1 MYLRIFKQINPA
13 CDKKH
18 FFTCGCAARGF
29 SIKQSTNQRFYLTQ
43 KEPVMKTICLAWHT
57 ENKTSLTN
65 SYVCLFRA
73 KSNQFTK
80 RVKVV
85 NKCSCHRQDQDPVK
99 QLSNED
105 DQDKNQFGCAEQEK
119 HLPEMESVFSKVVEK
134 VKRLDRTEMASLWNL
149 LVRDPMRR
157 NYKETV
163 NANHLPGFL
172 KLVSISV
179 SIYVPVK
186 ERYTNQF
193 VDFFLVKHL
202 PTLATCYK
210 QTSWD
215 TFHHAQSRALAN
227 PFLESS
233 SPWDQPLHET
243 DRDFR
248 LEASSQSVGMLVD
261 RGLTSSEI
269 KNKTCNSNDFCSS
282 TLEENGVRQE
292 LDEILCTTPTRQKNN
307 HIASQSTLLHTNSS
321 SIVPTLKTGPRSS
334 PPRIACYNANDRF
347 SNFPVNRID
356 VFPDCVLVRF
366 QPVLSTLTQGKQRID
381 KRPIRDQL
389 HTLLNTKFK
398 SLASHLPSKSD
409 ENLQPFSK
417 NKVQK
422 EFDNLDELPAK
433 TEGTTHWSIRNS
445 TNQVALPWD
454 ELSAWGKVIGTNAW
468 DASIACKGQKPL
480 NTTSTSAPLSRYF
493 RPQAQKTKSSLL
505 KKKQKTKSS
514 LLKKKQK
521 AKSKTVFNGFSNSNP
536 NLKWAKW
543 NDLDQWDEWDK
554 STDYER
560 STLSRFGNRPL
571 WPVFSSL
578 KQRFYKPNFEY
589 QNQVRKLYYEEGVPP
604 FNPLARSRKK
614 PKPSVDENIDN
625 TVSPLVAKQDKDNY
639 DDKGKDNNKDKDKGE
654 DNNKDK
660 AKDKGEDNNKDK
672 DKDKDKGEDNNKDKD
687 KDDALRDPSLLENL
701 WDGYQKC
708 NQLDR
713 TWDPTDESS
722 LVPRA
727 CRRYLRYLVL
737 GTGTNTQ
744 VTTVANLPSEI
755 AKGKIKV
762 IDQDSNSVTG
772 GINCSVTYLLAGRKT
787 PDVFKGK
794 EFIIPG
800 RTMSGYEFPDMSFKE
815 LFEIKVKNLYQ
826 ALVFNLKKPTP
837 IPNRIQLPPSF
848 LTSSKYGNSSIKS
861 RWFRPHTR
869 QKDLK
874 NSLVTTFVNHGA
886 AAQAN
891 VFTRNPYLQEQPN
904 RSTLCLTGN
913 FTSQGIERKA
923 VQAEHVA
930 NKSFVHGKIGK
941 KAKRLHFKKKPLI
954 LSYDDPITSQAEIFP
969 GFGFLRDPKRN
980 DLTLSN
986 PEKGAR
992 FRREA
997 FYKNPLKDT
1006 KHTFIGKQLG
1016 YKNQSRLFSRPKNNS
1031 TPLPYGQNISCFES
1045 EGLKNNLLRG
1055 PTSTSAPLSSEA
1067 QAANIQASCL
1077 RRHQAKRSPLIKRFT
1092 GLGGNPKGFKIRAY
1106 LPKKQMEEQRK
1117 EQTEEERKR
1126 EEKRKERQKL
1136 HLPFLEWDNEKQH
1149 IKRKWLR
1156 AKVVKFEYLGRYRPN
1171 SKANTRLADRRVLTQ
1186 LKPLPV
1192 VSSDSIDVMPF
1203 LQKSEWNQFS
1213 LNTLKPQVLKLI
1225 KNFPNNGLNFS
1236 NRLIRLRVEKPN
1248 GKPLFTPL
1256 TRLDYRPLITT
1267 RNLFGLFSWD
1277 NMDSSFVSSGCGSN
1291 KKDNQKPHLVR
1302 KSQNRFTR
1310 YLIPRYA
1317 AKRSTRFG
1325 TSISPIIEYHYPT
1338 RNQTLLNGCSGRL
1351 VNLSG
1356 TYKRKR
1362 LASYYQPPLTT
1373 TTPLGVGTNLSRH
1386 NHKTN
1391 PHQLTNGSAKQ
1402 SYYVAKQN
1410 PVKRSNYEPLNVNS
1424 FLVIGQIVYA
1434 WVLTET
1440 LFHFGLTYG
1449 KEFLEFVID
1458 LLIMFGLFKQSSKT
1472 VFGLTEITQTFR
1484 VVPAGTINTRFTDLA
1499 GIDNMR
1505 SELCEIVLFLRN
1517 SVRPFKTRIALP
1529 NGLLFVGSPGTGKS
1543 FVVKAIAGEADVDTV
1558 VQDGTILVNQGSYER
1573 SADRLAGLFLT
1584 ARAKAPCILFIDE
1597 IDSLGPSRRKVKTSG
1612 IRASLTQTLAPQATA
1627 SHAVSTRPLK
1637 QSKRELIRRLTSIRI
1652 SRFVGVG
1659 LESIQSNRVVKPNSN
1674 QQKLANSGRLFSQ
1687 TSQGKQPV
1695 RIGGSLFEKSVKP
1708 KKVVVKGPLANR
1720 FKSFDTHTPFT
1731 TRGSGFA
1738 EGRYGEPTTKFDPKR
1753 NPTNKIDAN
1762 QGLELPHKQMSLLVE
1777 LLTQLDGINTRNK
1790 VLVIGATNRPN
1801 TLDPAVTR
1809 PGRLDRVIN
1818 VQPPLERKRVAI
1830 LRFYGEKLGVKGD
1843 VSWDYLSKRTVGFSS
1858 ADLATAMNKSTMQ
1871 SIGKN
1876 TVHTMQSIEEGIDS
1890 VTDHCA
1896 KKVKITNKT
1905 KLRSLAYYQ
1914 AGKGT
1919 LYPLLSLKF
1928 QTHKIWFTDSRG
1940 QTRYS
1945 QEPTF
1950 DRAGQKLLCAT
1961 STKTRDSS
1969 PGFSNLP
1976 LSLHNLPAG
1985 VGAVLLETL
1994 TLTYQE
2000 KEFDSTF
2007 SSELM
2012 KNFGLTNKPKNNLS
2026 PSNCLCLD
2034 ECLQPNHDHVAVSQK
2049 RQEATFQTFTRKVK
2063 GCTLMGTRI
2072 PKSQSLASSNQRS
2085 CFARE
2090 PVIQGTLYS
2099 YHVGQHVAGKEELL
2113 ATGVC
2118 LQLKEKQDP
2127 DFIPIVLNLYPKSK
2141 NTRNKGL
2148 MKSPRIHQRI
2158 ELESYLI
2165 GLYGGKVAGLL
2176 ALPRRVPHDS
2186 HFRLQNNLPTELN
2199 NHPATST
2206 DKPNLKETGIF
2217 KFQVKPLQSG
2227 WLGNKDG
2234 GTGWRSSEPLL
2245 PSEEA
2250 TLESGTPFSASL
2262 LGLGVGTK
2270 HRVAK
2275 QNLGQETDSRQKLW
2289 DYWLINKNLLQSSF
2303 GQTDLCIATS
2313 LAFSM
2318 TDQWFLY
2325 SNRGSNMPDS
2335 FPRKNQQ
2342 EGPGISLDRSGSTTV
2357 CEARQASHKKQ
2368 KGERVSLESGAQR
2381 DTKSPVVVERK
2392 TKPLVKFLHK
2402 SKVRVP
2408 LERSMSKVSDN
2419 QNKLSRD
2426 RPSLFAFLKQFAY
2439 SNSTQIRYRRP
2450 KTSNMLSQATT
2461 YIAWWQRQIST
2472 VSLGNRM
2479 ALGFPSRK
2487 RSLAKE
2493 SQERWSTLYKL
2504 TKAQWLPPDDF
2515 YNSNETLSNLLF
2527 YSATRT
2533 QISGSKKVIRGVGA
2547 KTHHLDGYAAP
2558 EDKDIYKE
2566 TKEKPSSKQSIDQ
2579 SSYQSSTLCGPKTQV
2594 LEQSTVKE
2602 RSPRK
2607 VKHIGSN
2614 YLNWNELHRLDRD
2627 YVSHGLIFNCFN
2639 KAFSGLENN
2648 REALDYFA
2656 DYLLRF
2662 EVLRQEDLFHV
2673 LGLFGYNLSRVD
2685 LSRLLNQHE
2694 K

>member
-1 MYLRIFKQINPA
+1 MYLRNFKQINPA
-13 CDKKH
+13 CDKKRFFTCG
-18 FFTCGCAARGF
+18 FFTCGCAGF

-43 KEPVMKTICLAWHT
+43 KEPITKTVCLAWNT
-57 ENKTSLTN
+57 ESKTSLPN
-65 SYVCLFRA
+65 SYQSKKVCLFRA

-85 NKCSCHRQDQDPVK
+85 NKCSCQRQDQDLVK

-105 DQDKNQFGCAEQEK
+105 DQDKNQFGCAQQEK
-119 HLPEMESVFSKVVEK
+119 NLPQMEPVFSKVVER
-134 VKRLDRTEMASLWNL
+134 VKRLDRTEMVSLWDL

-163 NANHLPGFL
+163 NANHLRGFL
-172 KLVSISV
+172 KLVSVSV

-186 ERYTNQF
+186 ERYTNQL
-193 VDFFLVKHL
+193 VNSFLVKHL
-202 PTLATCYK
+202 PTLATYYK

-227 PFLESS
+227 PFLEPC

-248 LEASSQSVGMLVD
+248 LQASSQSVGMSVD

-282 TLEENGVRQE
+282 TLGKSVVRQE
-292 LDEILCTTPTRQKNN
+292 LDEILRTTPTRQKDN
-307 HIASQSTLLHTNSS
+307 HIASQFTLLHTNSS
-321 SIVPTLKTGPRSS
+321 SIVPTLKTGFRSS
-334 PPRIACYNANDRF
+334 PPLITCYNGNNRF

-366 QPVLSTLTQGKQRID
+366 QPVLSTLTPGKRRVD
-381 KRPIRDQL
+381 KRSIRDQL

-398 SLASHLPSKSD
+398 SLALHVPSKSD

-417 NKVQK
+417 NEVQK

-445 TNQVALPWD
+445 TNQVALPWG
-454 ELSAWGKVIGTNAW
+454 ELSAWDKVIGTNAW
-468 DASIACKGQKPL
+468 DASIACERQKPL

-493 RPQAQKTKSSLL
+493 RPRSLSCAEQAQETESSLV
-505 KKKQKTKSS
+505 KKE
-514 LLKKKQK
+514 QK
-521 AKSKTVFNGFSNSNP
+521 AKSETVFNGFSNSNP
-536 NLKWAKW
+536 NLEWAEW

-560 STLSRFGNRPL
+560 STLSKFGNRSL

-578 KQRFYKPNFEY
+578 KQRFYKSNFKY

-604 FNPLARSRKK
+604 FDPLVRSRKK
-614 PKPSVDENIDN
+614 PEPSVDKSIDN
-625 TVSPLVAKQDKDNY
+625 TVSPSVVKQDKDNY
-639 DDKGKDNNKDKDKGE
+639 DEEYGDNNYDNNYDNKDKYDE
-654 DNNKDK
+654 EYD
-660 AKDKGEDNNKDK
+660 
-672 DKDKDKGEDNNKDKD
+672 D
-687 KDDALRDPSLLENL
+687 KDDDNNYDEDYDDNDDDEEYDDNDDDDDEYKDDDNKNEDDEEYEDNDDDDEEDNDDDDEEYKDNYKDDDNKNEEYEEYKEN
-701 WDGYQKC
+701 
-708 NQLDR
+708 DR
-713 TWDPTDESS
+713 ESDDN
-722 LVPRA
+722 
-727 CRRYLRYLVL
+727 YNY
-737 GTGTNTQ
+737 
-744 VTTVANLPSEI
+744 
-755 AKGKIKV
+755 K
-762 IDQDSNSVTG
+762 D
-772 GINCSVTYLLAGRKT
+772 
-787 PDVFKGK
+787 K

-800 RTMSGYEFPDMSFKE
+800 RIMSGYEFPDMSFKE
-815 LFEIKVKNLYQ
+815 LFETKVKNLYQ
-826 ALVFNLKKPTP
+826 ALVFNFKKPTP

-848 LTSSKYGNSSIKS
+848 LTSSKYGSSSIKS
-861 RWFRPHTR
+861 CWFRPHTR
-869 QKDLK
+869 QKGLK
-874 NSLVTTFVNHGA
+874 NTLVTTFVNHGA

-891 VFTRNPYLQEQPN
+891 VLTRNPYLQEQPN

-930 NKSFVHGKIGK
+930 NKSFVHGEIGNR
-941 KAKRLHFKKKPLI
+941 ADRLHFKKKPLI
-954 LSYDDPITSQAEIFP
+954 LCYDNSITPQAEIFR

-1031 TPLPYGQNISCFES
+1031 TPLPYGQNTSCFES
-1045 EGLKNNLLRG
+1045 EGLKNSLLRG
-1055 PTSTSAPLSSEA
+1055 PTSASAPLSSEA

-1077 RRHQAKRSPLIKRFT
+1077 RRHQAKRGPLIKRFT
-1092 GLGGNPKGFKIRAY
+1092 GLESNPKAFKFRAY
-1106 LPKKQMEEQRK
+1106 LPRKQKEEEWK
-1117 EQTEEERKR
+1117 EQTEEEKKQ
-1126 EEKRKERQKL
+1126 EEKRKEKQKL
-1136 HLPFLEWDNEKQH
+1136 HLPFLQRGNKKRR
-1149 IKRKWLR
+1149 IKRKWLK
-1156 AKVVKFEYLGRYRPN
+1156 ALKFEYLGRYRPD
-1171 SKANTRLADRRVLTQ
+1171 SKVKTKLADRRVLTQ

-1192 VSSDSIDVMPF
+1192 VSSDSTDVMPF

-1213 LNTLKPQVLKLI
+1213 LNTLKPQVLKFMKKAPKNRASFNNRSI
-1225 KNFPNNGLNFS
+1225 K
-1236 NRLIRLRVEKPN
+1236 LRVESPN
-1248 GKPLFTPL
+1248 EKPLFTPL

-1267 RNLFGLFSWD
+1267 RNPFGLFSWD
-1277 NMDSSFVSSGCGSN
+1277 NMDSFFVSSACAKQAQEGGSN
-1291 KKDNQKPHLVR
+1291 KKDNQKPRLIR
-1302 KSQNRFTR
+1302 NRFTK
-1310 YLIPRYA
+1310 YLVPRYA

-1325 TSISPIIEYHYPT
+1325 TLISPIIEYHYPT
-1338 RNQTLLNGCSGRL
+1338 RNQTLLNGYSGRL

-1391 PHQLTNGSAKQ
+1391 LHQPTKVGAKR
-1402 SYYVAKQN
+1402 SYHVAKQN

-1424 FLVIGQIVYA
+1424 FLVIGQILYV

-1440 LFHFGLTYG
+1440 LFRFSLTYG
-1449 KEFLEFVID
+1449 KESLEFVFD
-1458 LLIMFGLFKQSSKT
+1458 VLIMFDLFKQSSKT

-1627 SHAVSTRPLK
+1627 LHAVSTRPLK
-1637 QSKRELIRRLTSIRI
+1637 QSKRELIRRLTSVRI
-1652 SRFVGVG
+1652 SRFVGIG
-1659 LESIQSNRVVKPNSN
+1659 LENIQSNRVVKPNSN

-1695 RIGGSLFEKSVKP
+1695 RIGGTLFEKSAKP

-1753 NPTNKIDAN
+1753 NKIDAN

-1830 LRFYGEKLGVKGD
+1830 LKFYGEKLGVKGN

-1928 QTHKIWFTDSRG
+1928 QTHKIWFTDSKG

-1985 VGAVLLETL
+1985 VGAVLLETF
-1994 TLTYQE
+1994 TLTDQE
-2000 KEFDSTF
+2000 KGFDSTF

-2012 KNFGLTNKPKNNLS
+2012 RNFGLTGKQENNLS
-2026 PSNCLCLD
+2026 PT
-2034 ECLQPNHDHVAVSQK
+2034 EANHDHPIAPHK
-2049 RQEATFQTFTRKVK
+2049 KQEAFFQTFTRKVK

-2090 PVIQGTLYS
+2090 PVIRGTLYS

-2113 ATGVC
+2113 ATGIC

-2127 DFIPIVLNLYPKSK
+2127 DFVPIVLNLYPKSK

-2148 MKSPRIHQRI
+2148 MKPPRIHQRI

-2186 HFRLQNNLPTELN
+2186 HFRLQNNLPTKLN
-2199 NHPATST
+2199 NHPVTST
-2206 DKPNLKETGIF
+2206 DKPNLKEIGIF

-2234 GTGWRSSEPLL
+2234 GTSWRSSEPLL

-2262 LGLGVGTK
+2262 LGLGVGPK

-2275 QNLGQETDSRQKLW
+2275 QNLGKQTDSRQKLW

-2303 GQTDLCIATS
+2303 GQTDLCVATS

-2335 FPRKNQQ
+2335 FPRRNQQ
-2342 EGPGISLDRSGSTTV
+2342 EAPDTSLDKSGSMTV
-2357 CEARQASHKKQ
+2357 CERGSHKKQ
-2368 KGERVSLESGAQR
+2368 KGERVLLESGAQR
-2381 DTKSPVVVERK
+2381 EVVERK
-2392 TKPLVKFLHK
+2392 TKPLGFLHK

-2426 RPSLFAFLKQFAY
+2426 RPSLFDFLKQFAY

-2461 YIAWWQRQIST
+2461 YITWWQRQIST
-2472 VSLGNRM
+2472 VSLGKRM

-2533 QISGSKKVIRGVGA
+2533 QISGSKKVIRGVGSHSQGKNHLVDVGA
-2547 KTHHLDGYAAP
+2547 KTHRLDGYAAP
-2558 EDKDIYKE
+2558 ENKGIYKE
-2566 TKEKPSSKQSIDQ
+2566 TKEKQSIDQ
-2579 SSYQSSTLCGPKTQV
+2579 GSYQSSTLYGPKTQV

-2607 VKHIGSN
+2607 VKQIGSN
-2614 YLNWNELHRLDRD
+2614 YLNWNELPRLDRD
-2627 YVSHGLIFNCFN
+2627 YVSHGLISNCFN

-2662 EVLRQEDLFHV
+2662 EVLRQEDLFHI

-2694 K
+2694 KQFPA

>member
-1 MYLRIFKQINPA
+1 M
-13 CDKKH
+13 
-18 FFTCGCAARGF
+18 
-29 SIKQSTNQRFYLTQ
+29 
-43 KEPVMKTICLAWHT
+43 
-57 ENKTSLTN
+57 
-65 SYVCLFRA
+65 
-73 KSNQFTK
+73 
-80 RVKVV
+80 
-85 NKCSCHRQDQDPVK
+85 
-99 QLSNED
+99 
-105 DQDKNQFGCAEQEK
+105 
-119 HLPEMESVFSKVVEK
+119 
-134 VKRLDRTEMASLWNL
+134 
-149 LVRDPMRR
+149 
-157 NYKETV
+157 
-163 NANHLPGFL
+163 
-172 KLVSISV
+172 
-179 SIYVPVK
+179 
-186 ERYTNQF
+186 
-193 VDFFLVKHL
+193 
-202 PTLATCYK
+202 
-210 QTSWD
+210 
-215 TFHHAQSRALAN
+215 
-227 PFLESS
+227 
-233 SPWDQPLHET
+233 
-243 DRDFR
+243 
-248 LEASSQSVGMLVD
+248 
-261 RGLTSSEI
+261 
-269 KNKTCNSNDFCSS
+269 
-282 TLEENGVRQE
+282 
-292 LDEILCTTPTRQKNN
+292 
-307 HIASQSTLLHTNSS
+307 
-321 SIVPTLKTGPRSS
+321 
-334 PPRIACYNANDRF
+334 
-347 SNFPVNRID
+347 
-356 VFPDCVLVRF
+356 
-366 QPVLSTLTQGKQRID
+366 
-381 KRPIRDQL
+381 
-389 HTLLNTKFK
+389 
-398 SLASHLPSKSD
+398 
-409 ENLQPFSK
+409 
-417 NKVQK
+417 
-422 EFDNLDELPAK
+422 
-433 TEGTTHWSIRNS
+433 
-445 TNQVALPWD
+445 
-454 ELSAWGKVIGTNAW
+454 
-468 DASIACKGQKPL
+468 
-480 NTTSTSAPLSRYF
+480 
-493 RPQAQKTKSSLL
+493 
-505 KKKQKTKSS
+505 
-514 LLKKKQK
+514 
-521 AKSKTVFNGFSNSNP
+521 
-536 NLKWAKW
+536 
-543 NDLDQWDEWDK
+543 
-554 STDYER
+554 
-560 STLSRFGNRPL
+560 
-571 WPVFSSL
+571 
-578 KQRFYKPNFEY
+578 
-589 QNQVRKLYYEEGVPP
+589 
-604 FNPLARSRKK
+604 
-614 PKPSVDENIDN
+614 
-625 TVSPLVAKQDKDNY
+625 
-639 DDKGKDNNKDKDKGE
+639 
-654 DNNKDK
+654 
-660 AKDKGEDNNKDK
+660 
-672 DKDKDKGEDNNKDKD
+672 
-687 KDDALRDPSLLENL
+687 RDPSSLENL

-708 NQLDR
+708 DQLDR

-722 LVPRA
+722 LVPQA
-727 CRRYLRYLVL
+727 CRPYLLYSK
-737 GTGTNTQ
+737 TGTNTQ
-744 VTTVANLPSEI
+744 VTTIAGLPSEI
-755 AKGKIKV
+755 AKGKTKV
-762 IDQDSNSVTG
+762 IDQDSNSVTK
-772 GINCSVTYLLAGRKT
+772 GINYSVTNLLAERKI
-787 PDVFKGK
+787 PDVFKDK

-800 RTMSGYEFPDMSFKE
+800 RIMSGYEFPDMGFKE

-837 IPNRIQLPPSF
+837 IPNRIQLPPSL
-848 LTSSKYGNSSIKS
+848 LTSSKYGSSSIKS
-861 RWFRPHTR
+861 CWFRPHTR

-913 FTSQGIERKA
+913 FTSQGIEREA
-923 VQAEHVA
+923 AQAEHVA
-930 NKSFVHGKIGK
+930 NKSFVHGEIGK
-941 KAKRLHFKKKPLI
+941 RAERLHFKKKPLI
-954 LSYDDPITSQAEIFP
+954 LSYDDPITSQAEIFR

-1006 KHTFIGKQLG
+1006 KHTFIAKQLG
-1016 YKNQSRLFSRPKNNS
+1016 YKNKSQLFSRPKNNS

-1092 GLGGNPKGFKIRAY
+1092 GLETNPKGFKFRAY
-1106 LPKKQMEEQRK
+1106 LPEKQREQERK
-1117 EQTEEERKR
+1117 EQTEEERKQ
-1126 EEKRKERQKL
+1126 EEKRRERQKL
-1136 HLPFLEWDNEKQH
+1136 YFPFLERGNKGQR
-1149 IKRKWLR
+1149 IKRRWFKK
-1156 AKVVKFEYLGRYRPN
+1156 KVVKFEYLGR
-1171 SKANTRLADRRVLTQ
+1171 SKTKTKTRLADRRVLTQ

-1192 VSSDSIDVMPF
+1192 VSSHSTDVMPF

-1225 KNFPNNGLNFS
+1225 KKFPK
-1236 NRLIRLRVEKPN
+1236 NRLSFNNRSIRLRLESPN
-1248 GKPLFTPL
+1248 EKPLFTPL

-1267 RNLFGLFSWD
+1267 RNLFNLFSWD
-1277 NMDSSFVSSGCGSN
+1277 NMDSSFVSSACAGAKQAQEGGSN

-1310 YLIPRYA
+1310 YLVPRYA

-1391 PHQLTNGSAKQ
+1391 LHQLTNGSAKQ
-1402 SYYVAKQN
+1402 SYHVAKQK

-1424 FLVIGQIVYA
+1424 FLVIGQIVYG

-1440 LFHFGLTYG
+1440 LFHFSVTYG
-1449 KEFLEFVID
+1449 KELVGFVFD
-1458 LLIMFGLFKQSSKT
+1458 LLIMFDFVKQSSKT
-1472 VFGLTEITQTFR
+1472 FLGLTEITQTFR

-1529 NGLLFVGSPGTGKS
+1529 NGLLFVGPPGTGKS

-1558 VQDGTILVNQGSYER
+1558 VQDGTILVNQGSYEK

-1612 IRASLTQTLAPQATA
+1612 IRASLTQTLAPQPTA

-1637 QSKRELIRRLTSIRI
+1637 QSKRELIRRLTSVRI
-1652 SRFVGVG
+1652 SRFVGIG

-1674 QQKLANSGRLFSQ
+1674 QQKLANSGRLF
-1687 TSQGKQPV
+1687 SQGKQPV

-1738 EGRYGEPTTKFDPKR
+1738 KGRYGEPTTEFDPKR
-1753 NPTNKIDAN
+1753 NPTNEIDAN
-1762 QGLELPHKQMSLLVE
+1762 QGLKLPHKQMSLLVE

-1818 VQPPLERKRVAI
+1818 VQLPLERKRVAI
-1830 LRFYGEKLGVKGD
+1830 LKLYGDKLGVKGD

-1890 VTDHCA
+1890 VTDRCA
-1896 KKVKITNKT
+1896 KRVKITNKT

-1928 QTHKIWFTDSRG
+1928 QTHKIWFTDSKG

-2012 KNFGLTNKPKNNLS
+2012 RNFGLTGKQENNLS
-2026 PSNCLCLD
+2026 PTD
-2034 ECLQPNHDHVAVSQK
+2034 RLQANHDHVVASHNK
-2049 RQEATFQTFTRKVK
+2049 QEATFQTFTRKVK

-2090 PVIQGTLYS
+2090 PVIRGTLYS

-2113 ATGVC
+2113 ATGIC

-2148 MKSPRIHQRI
+2148 MKPPRIHQRI
-2158 ELESYLI
+2158 ELESYLT

-2176 ALPRRVPHDS
+2176 ALPRRVPHDP
-2186 HFRLQNNLPTELN
+2186 HFRLQNNLPTQLN
-2199 NHPATST
+2199 NHPVTST
-2206 DKPNLKETGIF
+2206 DKPNLKEIGIF

-2234 GTGWRSSEPLL
+2234 GTSWRSSEPLL
-2245 PSEEA
+2245 PSEKA
-2250 TLESGTPFSASL
+2250 ILEGGTPFSASL
-2262 LGLGVGTK
+2262 LGLGVDTK

-2275 QNLGQETDSRQKLW
+2275 QNLGEQTDSRQKLW
-2289 DYWLINKNLLQSSF
+2289 DYWFINKNLLQSSF

-2325 SNRGSNMPDS
+2325 SNRGSNMPGS

-2342 EGPGISLDRSGSTTV
+2342 EAPDISLDKSGSTTV
-2357 CEARQASHKKQ
+2357 CEARRASHKKQ
-2368 KGERVSLESGAQR
+2368 EGGRVSLESGAQR

-2392 TKPLVKFLHK
+2392 TKPLGFLHK

-2408 LERSMSKVSDN
+2408 LERSTSKVSDN

-2461 YIAWWQRQIST
+2461 YITWWQRQIPT
-2472 VSLGNRM
+2472 VSSGNRM
-2479 ALGFPSRK
+2479 ASGFPSRK
-2487 RSLAKE
+2487 PSLAKE
-2493 SQERWSTLYKL
+2493 SQERWSTLYKP
-2504 TKAQWLPPDDF
+2504 TRAQWLPPDDF

-2533 QISGSKKVIRGVGA
+2533 QISGSKKVVRGVGSHSQGKGGPNHLVDVGA

-2558 EDKDIYKE
+2558 ENKDIYKE
-2566 TKEKPSSKQSIDQ
+2566 TKKKPSSKQSIDQ
-2579 SSYQSSTLCGPKTQV
+2579 SSYQSSTLYGPKTQV

-2662 EVLRQEDLFHV
+2662 EALRQEDLFHI

>member
-1 MYLRIFKQINPA
+1 
-13 CDKKH
+13 
-18 FFTCGCAARGF
+18 
-29 SIKQSTNQRFYLTQ
+29 
-43 KEPVMKTICLAWHT
+43 MKTICLAWHT

-80 RVKVV
+80 RVKAV
-85 NKCSCHRQDQDPVK
+85 NKCSCHRQDQDLIK

-105 DQDKNQFGCAEQEK
+105 DQDKNKCGCAQQEK
-119 HLPEMESVFSKVVEK
+119 HLPEMESVFSKVVER
-134 VKRLDRTEMASLWNL
+134 VKRLDKTEMASLWNL

-163 NANHLPGFL
+163 NANHLPGLL
-172 KLVSISV
+172 KLVSVSV

-193 VDFFLVKHL
+193 VNSFLVKHL

-215 TFHHAQSRALAN
+215 TFHYAQSRALAN

-233 SPWDQPLHET
+233 SPWDQPVHET

-248 LEASSQSVGMLVD
+248 LEASSQSVGMSVD
-261 RGLTSSEI
+261 RGLTGSEI
-269 KNKTCNSNDFCSS
+269 KNKTCNSNGFCFS
-282 TLEENGVRQE
+282 TLGENDVRQE

-334 PPRIACYNANDRF
+334 PPCYNANNRF

-366 QPVLSTLTQGKQRID
+366 QPVLSTLTQGKQRIN

-389 HTLLNTKFK
+389 HTLLNTRFK

-409 ENLQPFSK
+409 ENVQPFSK
-417 NKVQK
+417 NEVQK

-445 TNQVALPWD
+445 INQVAFPWD
-454 ELSAWGKVIGTNAW
+454 ELSAWDKAIGTNAW
-468 DASIACKGQKPL
+468 DANIACEGQKPL
-480 NTTSTSAPLSRYF
+480 NSTSAPLSRYF
-493 RPQAQKTKSSLL
+493 RPQAQETKSSLF
-505 KKKQKTKSS
+505 KKE
-514 LLKKKQK
+514 QK
-521 AKSKTVFNGFSNSNP
+521 AKSETVFNGFSNSNP
-536 NLKWAKW
+536 NLEWAEW

-560 STLSRFGNRPL
+560 STLSKFGNRPL

-578 KQRFYKPNFEY
+578 KQRFYKSNFEY
-589 QNQVRKLYYEEGVPP
+589 QNQVRKLYYEEGFVS
-604 FNPLARSRKK
+604 FDPLVRSRKK
-614 PKPSVDENIDN
+614 PEPSVDENIDN
-625 TVSPLVAKQDKDNY
+625 TVLPSVVKQDKDNY
-639 DDKGKDNNKDKDKGE
+639 KDDGDNKDEEYKENYRESDDNYNNKDKD
-654 DNNKDK
+654 
-660 AKDKGEDNNKDK
+660 
-672 DKDKDKGEDNNKDKD
+672 
-687 KDDALRDPSLLENL
+687 
-701 WDGYQKC
+701 
-708 NQLDR
+708 
-713 TWDPTDESS
+713 
-722 LVPRA
+722 
-727 CRRYLRYLVL
+727 
-737 GTGTNTQ
+737 
-744 VTTVANLPSEI
+744 
-755 AKGKIKV
+755 
-762 IDQDSNSVTG
+762 
-772 GINCSVTYLLAGRKT
+772 
-787 PDVFKGK
+787 K

-848 LTSSKYGNSSIKS
+848 LTSSKYGSSSIKS

-869 QKDLK
+869 QKGLK

-886 AAQAN
+886 AVQAN

-913 FTSQGIERKA
+913 LTSQGIERKA

-930 NKSFVHGKIGK
+930 NKSFVHGEIGK
-941 KAKRLHFKKKPLI
+941 RFHFKNKPLI
-954 LSYDDPITSQAEIFP
+954 LSYGDPITSQAEIFR

-1016 YKNQSRLFSRPKNNS
+1016 HKNQYQLFSRPKNNS

-1092 GLGGNPKGFKIRAY
+1092 GLKSNPKGFRCRAY
-1106 LPKKQMEEQRK
+1106 LPEKEMEKQRK
-1117 EQTEEERKR
+1117 EQTEEERKQ
-1126 EEKRKERQKL
+1126 EEKRREKQKL
-1136 HLPFLEWDNEKQH
+1136 HLPFVERDNQKEH

-1156 AKVVKFEYLGRYRPN
+1156 LKAVRFQYLGQYRPN
-1171 SKANTRLADRRVLTQ
+1171 SKAKTRLADRRVLTQ

-1192 VSSDSIDVMPF
+1192 VSCDSTDVMPL
-1203 LQKSEWNQFS
+1203 LQQSEWNQFS
-1213 LNTLKPQVLKLI
+1213 LNTLNPQALKLI
-1225 KNFPNNGLNFS
+1225 KKYPKNRLEFS
-1236 NRLIRLRVEKPN
+1236 NRSIKLRVESPN
-1248 GKPLFTPL
+1248 EKPLFTPL

-1267 RNLFGLFSWD
+1267 RNPFGLFSWD
-1277 NMDSSFVSSGCGSN
+1277 NMDSSFVSSACGSN

-1302 KSQNRFTR
+1302 NRFTR
-1310 YLIPRYA
+1310 YLVPRYA

-1362 LASYYQPPLTT
+1362 LAFYYQPPLTT

-1386 NHKTN
+1386 NHKTDL
-1391 PHQLTNGSAKQ
+1391 HQLTKGSANK
-1402 SYYVAKQN
+1402 SYHVAKQN

-1424 FLVIGQIVYA
+1424 FLVIGQIVYV

-1440 LFHFGLTYG
+1440 LFHFSLTYG
-1449 KEFLEFVID
+1449 KEFLEFVFD
-1458 LLIMFGLFKQSSKT
+1458 LLIMFDLFKQSSKT

-1573 SADRLAGLFLT
+1573 SADRLASLFLT

-1597 IDSLGPSRRKVKTSG
+1597 IDSLGPSRRKVRTSG

-1637 QSKRELIRRLTSIRI
+1637 QSKRELIRRLTSVRI
-1652 SRFVGVG
+1652 SRFVGIG
-1659 LESIQSNRVVKPNSN
+1659 LESVQSNRVVKPNSN
-1674 QQKLANSGRLFSQ
+1674 QQKLANSGRLFYQ

-1695 RIGGSLFEKSVKP
+1695 LIGGSLFEKSVKP

-1753 NPTNKIDAN
+1753 NKIDAN

-1928 QTHKIWFTDSRG
+1928 QTHKIWFTDSKG

-1950 DRAGQKLLCAT
+1950 DRAGQRLLYAT

-1994 TLTYQE
+1994 TLIYQE

-2012 KNFGLTNKPKNNLS
+2012 KNFGLTGKQKNNLS
-2026 PSNCLCLD
+2026 PTD
-2034 ECLQPNHDHVAVSQK
+2034 CLQANHDHVVASHK
-2049 RQEATFQTFTRKVK
+2049 KQEATFQTFTRKVK

-2072 PKSQSLASSNQRS
+2072 PKSQSLASSNQRP

-2090 PVIQGTLYS
+2090 PVIRGTLHS
-2099 YHVGQHVAGKEELL
+2099 YHVEQHVAGKEELL
-2113 ATGVC
+2113 ATGIC

-2148 MKSPRIHQRI
+2148 MKPPRIHQRI

-2199 NHPATST
+2199 NHLVTST
-2206 DKPNLKETGIF
+2206 DKPNLKEIGIF

-2234 GTGWRSSEPLL
+2234 GTSWRLSEPLL
-2245 PSEEA
+2245 PS
-2250 TLESGTPFSASL
+2250 TLESGTPFSGSL

-2275 QNLGQETDSRQKLW
+2275 QNLGEQTDSRQKLW
-2289 DYWLINKNLLQSSF
+2289 DYWFINKNLLQSSF

-2342 EGPGISLDRSGSTTV
+2342 EGPDFSLDKSGSTTV
-2357 CEARQASHKKQ
+2357 WEARRGSHKKQ
-2368 KGERVSLESGAQR
+2368 NGERVSLERVSLENDAQR
-2381 DTKSPVVVERK
+2381 DTKSPVVERK
-2392 TKPLVKFLHK
+2392 TKPLVSGQFLHN

-2461 YIAWWQRQIST
+2461 YITWWQRQIST

-2533 QISGSKKVIRGVGA
+2533 QISGSKKVIRNVGSHSQGKNHLVDVGA

-2558 EDKDIYKE
+2558 ENKDIYKE

-2579 SSYQSSTLCGPKTQV
+2579 SSYQSSTLYGPKTQV

-2614 YLNWNELHRLDRD
+2614 YLDWNELHRLDRD
-2627 YVSHGLIFNCFN
+2627 YVSHGLISNCFN
-2639 KAFSGLENN
+2639 KAVSGLKNN

-2662 EVLRQEDLFHV
+2662 EVLRQEDLFHI

-2694 K
+2694 NHEM

>member
-1 MYLRIFKQINPA
+1 M
-13 CDKKH
+13 C
-18 FFTCGCAARGF
+18 
-29 SIKQSTNQRFYLTQ
+29 
-43 KEPVMKTICLAWHT
+43 
-57 ENKTSLTN
+57 
-65 SYVCLFRA
+65 
-73 KSNQFTK
+73 
-80 RVKVV
+80 
-85 NKCSCHRQDQDPVK
+85 
-99 QLSNED
+99 
-105 DQDKNQFGCAEQEK
+105 
-119 HLPEMESVFSKVVEK
+119 
-134 VKRLDRTEMASLWNL
+134 
-149 LVRDPMRR
+149 
-157 NYKETV
+157 
-163 NANHLPGFL
+163 
-172 KLVSISV
+172 
-179 SIYVPVK
+179 
-186 ERYTNQF
+186 
-193 VDFFLVKHL
+193 
-202 PTLATCYK
+202 
-210 QTSWD
+210 
-215 TFHHAQSRALAN
+215 
-227 PFLESS
+227 
-233 SPWDQPLHET
+233 
-243 DRDFR
+243 
-248 LEASSQSVGMLVD
+248 
-261 RGLTSSEI
+261 
-269 KNKTCNSNDFCSS
+269 
-282 TLEENGVRQE
+282 
-292 LDEILCTTPTRQKNN
+292 
-307 HIASQSTLLHTNSS
+307 
-321 SIVPTLKTGPRSS
+321 
-334 PPRIACYNANDRF
+334 
-347 SNFPVNRID
+347 
-356 VFPDCVLVRF
+356 
-366 QPVLSTLTQGKQRID
+366 
-381 KRPIRDQL
+381 
-389 HTLLNTKFK
+389 
-398 SLASHLPSKSD
+398 
-409 ENLQPFSK
+409 
-417 NKVQK
+417 
-422 EFDNLDELPAK
+422 
-433 TEGTTHWSIRNS
+433 
-445 TNQVALPWD
+445 
-454 ELSAWGKVIGTNAW
+454 
-468 DASIACKGQKPL
+468 
-480 NTTSTSAPLSRYF
+480 
-493 RPQAQKTKSSLL
+493 
-505 KKKQKTKSS
+505 
-514 LLKKKQK
+514 
-521 AKSKTVFNGFSNSNP
+521 
-536 NLKWAKW
+536 
-543 NDLDQWDEWDK
+543 
-554 STDYER
+554 
-560 STLSRFGNRPL
+560 
-571 WPVFSSL
+571 
-578 KQRFYKPNFEY
+578 
-589 QNQVRKLYYEEGVPP
+589 
-604 FNPLARSRKK
+604 
-614 PKPSVDENIDN
+614 
-625 TVSPLVAKQDKDNY
+625 
-639 DDKGKDNNKDKDKGE
+639 
-654 DNNKDK
+654 
-660 AKDKGEDNNKDK
+660 
-672 DKDKDKGEDNNKDKD
+672 
-687 KDDALRDPSLLENL
+687 DPSLLENL

-708 NQLDR
+708 DQLDR

-727 CRRYLRYLVL
+727 CRRYLQDL
-737 GTGTNTQ
+737 GLETGTNTQ
-744 VTTVANLPSEI
+744 VTAIADLPSEI
-755 AKGKIKV
+755 AKGERKV
-762 IDQDSNSVTG
+762 IDQDSNSVTE
-772 GINCSVTYLLAGRKT
+772 GINHSVTNLLAGRKT
-787 PDVFKGK
+787 PDVFKDK

-800 RTMSGYEFPDMSFKE
+800 RIMSGYEFPDMSFKE
-815 LFEIKVKNLYQ
+815 LFETKVKNLYQ

-848 LTSSKYGNSSIKS
+848 LTSSKYGSSSIKS

-869 QKDLK
+869 QKGLK

-930 NKSFVHGKIGK
+930 NKSFVHGEIGK
-941 KAKRLHFKKKPLI
+941 RAERLHFKKKPLI
-954 LSYDDPITSQAEIFP
+954 LSYDNPITSQAEIFR

-1045 EGLKNNLLRG
+1045 EGLKNSLLRG

-1092 GLGGNPKGFKIRAY
+1092 GLESNLKDFKFRAY
-1106 LPKKQMEEQRK
+1106 LPEKQMEEQRK
-1117 EQTEEERKR
+1117 EQTEEERKQ
-1126 EEKRKERQKL
+1126 EEKRKEKQKL
-1136 HLPFLEWDNEKQH
+1136 YLPFLERGNIKQR
-1149 IKRKWLR
+1149 IKRKWLK
-1156 AKVVKFEYLGRYRPN
+1156 ALKFEYLGRYRPN
-1171 SKANTRLADRRVLTQ
+1171 SKVKTRLADRRVLTQ

-1192 VSSDSIDVMPF
+1192 VSSDSTDVMPF

-1213 LNTLKPQVLKLI
+1213 LNTLKPQVLKLMKRAPKNRVKFNNRSI
-1225 KNFPNNGLNFS
+1225 K
-1236 NRLIRLRVEKPN
+1236 LRVETPN
-1248 GKPLFTPL
+1248 EKPLFTPL

-1267 RNLFGLFSWD
+1267 RNLFGLFSWN
-1277 NMDSSFVSSGCGSN
+1277 NMDSSFVYSACAEQAQQGGSN
-1291 KKDNQKPHLVR
+1291 KKDNQKPRLVR

-1310 YLIPRYA
+1310 HLVPRYA

-1325 TSISPIIEYHYPT
+1325 TFISPTIEYHYPT

-1391 PHQLTNGSAKQ
+1391 PHQLTKVGAKGS
-1402 SYYVAKQN
+1402 YHVAKQN
-1410 PVKRSNYEPLNVNS
+1410 LVKRSNYEPLNVNS
-1424 FLVIGQIVYA
+1424 FLVIGQILYA

-1440 LFHFGLTYG
+1440 LFRFSLTYG
-1449 KEFLEFVID
+1449 KESLEFVFD
-1458 LLIMFGLFKQSSKT
+1458 VLIVFDLFKQSSKT

-1627 SHAVSTRPLK
+1627 SHDAWLSTRPLK
-1637 QSKRELIRRLTSIRI
+1637 QSKRELIRRLTSVRI
-1652 SRFVGVG
+1652 SRFVGIG
-1659 LESIQSNRVVKPNSN
+1659 LENIQSNRVVKPNSN

-1695 RIGGSLFEKSVKP
+1695 RIGGSLFDKSVKP

-1830 LRFYGEKLGVKGD
+1830 LKFYGEKLGVKGD

-1896 KKVKITNKT
+1896 KRVKITNKT

-1928 QTHKIWFTDSRG
+1928 QTHKIWFTDSKG

-1985 VGAVLLETL
+1985 VGAVLLETF
-1994 TLTYQE
+1994 TLTCQE
-2000 KEFDSTF
+2000 KGFDSTF

-2012 KNFGLTNKPKNNLS
+2012 KNFGLTGKQKNNLS
-2026 PSNCLCLD
+2026 PTD
-2034 ECLQPNHDHVAVSQK
+2034 CLQANHDRPIASHK

-2090 PVIQGTLYS
+2090 PAIRGTLYS

-2113 ATGVC
+2113 ATGIC

-2148 MKSPRIHQRI
+2148 MKPPRIHQRI

-2199 NHPATST
+2199 NHPVTST
-2206 DKPNLKETGIF
+2206 DKPNLKEIGVF

-2234 GTGWRSSEPLL
+2234 GTSWRSSKPVL

-2275 QNLGQETDSRQKLW
+2275 QNLGEQTDSRQKLW
-2289 DYWLINKNLLQSSF
+2289 GYWLINKNLLQSSF

-2313 LAFSM
+2313 LAFAM

-2325 SNRGSNMPDS
+2325 SNKGSNMPNS

-2342 EGPGISLDRSGSTTV
+2342 QAPDISSDKSGSTTV
-2357 CEARQASHKKQ
+2357 CEARRASHKKQ
-2368 KGERVSLESGAQR
+2368 KGERVLLESGAQR
-2381 DTKSPVVVERK
+2381 DIKSFVVVERK
-2392 TKPLVKFLHK
+2392 TKPLEFLHK

-2461 YIAWWQRQIST
+2461 YITWWQRQIST

-2527 YSATRT
+2527 YSSTRT
-2533 QISGSKKVIRGVGA
+2533 QTSGSKKVVRGVGSHSQGKGGPNHLVDVGA

-2558 EDKDIYKE
+2558 EN
-2566 TKEKPSSKQSIDQ
+2566 KEKPSSKQSIDQ
-2579 SSYQSSTLCGPKTQV
+2579 SSYQSSTLYGPKTQV

-2607 VKHIGSN
+2607 VKPMGSN

-2662 EVLRQEDLFHV
+2662 EVLRQEDLFHI

-2685 LSRLLNQHE
+2685 LSRLLDQHE
-2694 K
+2694 KHEK

>member
-1 MYLRIFKQINPA
+1 
-13 CDKKH
+13 
-18 FFTCGCAARGF
+18 
-29 SIKQSTNQRFYLTQ
+29 
-43 KEPVMKTICLAWHT
+43 
-57 ENKTSLTN
+57 
-65 SYVCLFRA
+65 
-73 KSNQFTK
+73 
-80 RVKVV
+80 
-85 NKCSCHRQDQDPVK
+85 
-99 QLSNED
+99 
-105 DQDKNQFGCAEQEK
+105 
-119 HLPEMESVFSKVVEK
+119 
-134 VKRLDRTEMASLWNL
+134 
-149 LVRDPMRR
+149 
-157 NYKETV
+157 
-163 NANHLPGFL
+163 
-172 KLVSISV
+172 
-179 SIYVPVK
+179 
-186 ERYTNQF
+186 
-193 VDFFLVKHL
+193 
-202 PTLATCYK
+202 
-210 QTSWD
+210 
-215 TFHHAQSRALAN
+215 
-227 PFLESS
+227 
-233 SPWDQPLHET
+233 
-243 DRDFR
+243 
-248 LEASSQSVGMLVD
+248 
-261 RGLTSSEI
+261 
-269 KNKTCNSNDFCSS
+269 
-282 TLEENGVRQE
+282 
-292 LDEILCTTPTRQKNN
+292 
-307 HIASQSTLLHTNSS
+307 
-321 SIVPTLKTGPRSS
+321 
-334 PPRIACYNANDRF
+334 
-347 SNFPVNRID
+347 
-356 VFPDCVLVRF
+356 
-366 QPVLSTLTQGKQRID
+366 
-381 KRPIRDQL
+381 
-389 HTLLNTKFK
+389 
-398 SLASHLPSKSD
+398 
-409 ENLQPFSK
+409 
-417 NKVQK
+417 
-422 EFDNLDELPAK
+422 
-433 TEGTTHWSIRNS
+433 
-445 TNQVALPWD
+445 
-454 ELSAWGKVIGTNAW
+454 
-468 DASIACKGQKPL
+468 
-480 NTTSTSAPLSRYF
+480 
-493 RPQAQKTKSSLL
+493 
-505 KKKQKTKSS
+505 
-514 LLKKKQK
+514 
-521 AKSKTVFNGFSNSNP
+521 
-536 NLKWAKW
+536 
-543 NDLDQWDEWDK
+543 
-554 STDYER
+554 
-560 STLSRFGNRPL
+560 
-571 WPVFSSL
+571 
-578 KQRFYKPNFEY
+578 
-589 QNQVRKLYYEEGVPP
+589 
-604 FNPLARSRKK
+604 
-614 PKPSVDENIDN
+614 
-625 TVSPLVAKQDKDNY
+625 
-639 DDKGKDNNKDKDKGE
+639 
-654 DNNKDK
+654 
-660 AKDKGEDNNKDK
+660 
-672 DKDKDKGEDNNKDKD
+672 
-687 KDDALRDPSLLENL
+687 
-701 WDGYQKC
+701 
-708 NQLDR
+708 
-713 TWDPTDESS
+713 
-722 LVPRA
+722 
-727 CRRYLRYLVL
+727 
-737 GTGTNTQ
+737 
-744 VTTVANLPSEI
+744 
-755 AKGKIKV
+755 
-762 IDQDSNSVTG
+762 
-772 GINCSVTYLLAGRKT
+772 
-787 PDVFKGK
+787 
-794 EFIIPG
+794 
-800 RTMSGYEFPDMSFKE
+800 MSGYEFPDMSFKE

-826 ALVFNLKKPTP
+826 ALVFNFKKPTP

-848 LTSSKYGNSSIKS
+848 LTSSKYGSSSIKS
-861 RWFRPHTR
+861 CWFRPHTR
-869 QKDLK
+869 QKGLK

-904 RSTLCLTGN
+904 RSTSCLTGN

-930 NKSFVHGKIGK
+930 NKPFKSFVRGEIGK
-941 KAKRLHFKKKPLI
+941 RADRLHFKKKPLI
-954 LSYDDPITSQAEIFP
+954 LSCDNSITSQAEMFR

-980 DLTLSN
+980 DLTLFD

-1016 YKNQSRLFSRPKNNS
+1016 YKNQSQPFSRPKNNS

-1045 EGLKNNLLRG
+1045 EGLKNSLLRG
-1055 PTSTSAPLSSEA
+1055 PISTSAPLLSEA

-1092 GLGGNPKGFKIRAY
+1092 GLESNPKGFKFRAH
-1106 LPKKQMEEQRK
+1106 LSKKGKEEQWK
-1117 EQTEEERKR
+1117 EQTEEERKQ
-1126 EEKRKERQKL
+1126 EEKRKKKQKL
-1136 HLPFLEWDNEKQH
+1136 HLPFLERGNKKQR
-1149 IKRKWLR
+1149 IKRKWIE
-1156 AKVVKFEYLGRYRPN
+1156 AVKFEYLGRYRPD
-1171 SKANTRLADRRVLTQ
+1171 SKVNTRLADRRVLTQ
-1186 LKPLPV
+1186 LKSLPV
-1192 VSSDSIDVMPF
+1192 VSSDSTDVMPF
-1203 LQKSEWNQFS
+1203 LQESEWNQFS
-1213 LNTLKPQVLKLI
+1213 LNTLKPQVLKLKREAPKNRVKFNNRSI
-1225 KNFPNNGLNFS
+1225 K
-1236 NRLIRLRVEKPN
+1236 LRVESPN
-1248 GKPLFTPL
+1248 EKPLFTPL

-1277 NMDSSFVSSGCGSN
+1277 NMDSSFVSSACAKQAQAQEGGSN
-1291 KKDNQKPHLVR
+1291 KKDNQKPRLIR

-1310 YLIPRYA
+1310 YLVPRYA

-1325 TSISPIIEYHYPT
+1325 TFTSPIIEYHYPT

-1391 PHQLTNGSAKQ
+1391 LHQLTKVSAKRP
-1402 SYYVAKQN
+1402 YHVAKQN

-1424 FLVIGQIVYA
+1424 FLVIGQILYV

-1440 LFHFGLTYG
+1440 LFRFSLTYG
-1449 KEFLEFVID
+1449 KESLEFVFD
-1458 LLIMFGLFKQSSKT
+1458 LLIVFDLFKQSSKT

-1627 SHAVSTRPLK
+1627 SHAVSTRLLK
-1637 QSKRELIRRLTSIRI
+1637 QSKRELIRRLTSVRI
-1652 SRFVGVG
+1652 SRFVGIG
-1659 LESIQSNRVVKPNSN
+1659 LENIQSNRVVKPNSN
-1674 QQKLANSGRLFSQ
+1674 QQKLTNSGRLFSQ

-1695 RIGGSLFEKSVKP
+1695 QIGGSLFEKSAKP
-1708 KKVVVKGPLANR
+1708 KRVVVKGPLANR
-1720 FKSFDTHTPFT
+1720 FKSFDTNTPFT

-1753 NPTNKIDAN
+1753 NKTDAN

-1790 VLVIGATNRPN
+1790 VLVIGATNRFN

-1830 LRFYGEKLGVKGD
+1830 LKFYGEKLGVKGD

-1896 KKVKITNKT
+1896 KKIKITNKT

-1928 QTHKIWFTDSRG
+1928 QTHKIWFTDSKG

-1961 STKTRDSS
+1961 STKTRS

-1985 VGAVLLETL
+1985 VGAVLLETF
-1994 TLTYQE
+1994 TSTNQE

-2012 KNFGLTNKPKNNLS
+2012 KNFGLTGKQKNNLS
-2026 PSNCLCLD
+2026 PTD
-2034 ECLQPNHDHVAVSQK
+2034 CLQANHDHLIASHK
-2049 RQEATFQTFTRKVK
+2049 KQEATFQTFTRKVK

-2072 PKSQSLASSNQRS
+2072 PKSQGLASSNQRF

-2099 YHVGQHVAGKEELL
+2099 YHVGQHVAGREELL
-2113 ATGVC
+2113 ATGIC

-2148 MKSPRIHQRI
+2148 MKPPRIHQRI

-2186 HFRLQNNLPTELN
+2186 HFGLQNNLPTELN
-2199 NHPATST
+2199 NHPVTST
-2206 DKPNLKETGIF
+2206 DKPNLKEIGIF

-2234 GTGWRSSEPLL
+2234 GTSWRSSKPLL
-2245 PSEEA
+2245 PSEET

-2262 LGLGVGTK
+2262 LGLGVGTE

-2275 QNLGQETDSRQKLW
+2275 QNLGKQTDSRQKLW
-2289 DYWLINKNLLQSSF
+2289 DYWFINKNLLQSSF

-2342 EGPGISLDRSGSTTV
+2342 EAPDISSDRSGPTTV
-2357 CEARQASHKKQ
+2357 CEARRALHKKQ
-2368 KGERVSLESGAQR
+2368 KGERVLLESGAQR
-2381 DTKSPVVVERK
+2381 EVVERK
-2392 TKPLVKFLHK
+2392 TKPLGSQHK
-2402 SKVRVP
+2402 SKARVP
-2408 LERSMSKVSDN
+2408 LERPMSKVSDN

-2461 YIAWWQRQIST
+2461 YITWWQRQIST

-2504 TKAQWLPPDDF
+2504 TRAQWLPPDDF

-2527 YSATRT
+2527 YSGTRT
-2533 QISGSKKVIRGVGA
+2533 QTSGSKKVIRNVGLHSQGKNHLVDVGA
-2547 KTHHLDGYAAP
+2547 KTHHLDGYAAL
-2558 EDKDIYKE
+2558 ENKDIYKE
-2566 TKEKPSSKQSIDQ
+2566 TKEKPSLKQSIGQ
-2579 SSYQSSTLCGPKTQV
+2579 SSYQSSTLYGPKTQV

-2607 VKHIGSN
+2607 VKHTGSN

-2662 EVLRQEDLFHV
+2662 EVLRQEDLFHI

-2694 K
+2694 KHEK

>member
-1 MYLRIFKQINPA
+1 MRSKNLFYK
-13 CDKKH
+13 
-18 FFTCGCAARGF
+18 
-29 SIKQSTNQRFYLTQ
+29 TNQRFYLTQ
-43 KEPVMKTICLAWHT
+43 KEPIMQTICPAWHT

-65 SYVCLFRA
+65 SCLFRA

-80 RVKVV
+80 RVKAV
-85 NKCSCHRQDQDPVK
+85 NKCSCHRQDQDLVK

-105 DQDKNQFGCAEQEK
+105 
-119 HLPEMESVFSKVVEK
+119 LPEMESVFSKVVER
-134 VKRLDRTEMASLWNL
+134 VKRLDTTKMASLWNL

-163 NANHLPGFL
+163 NGNHLPGLL

-193 VDFFLVKHL
+193 VNPFLVKHL

-215 TFHHAQSRALAN
+215 TFHHAQSKALAN

-243 DRDFR
+243 D
-248 LEASSQSVGMLVD
+248 
-261 RGLTSSEI
+261 
-269 KNKTCNSNDFCSS
+269 
-282 TLEENGVRQE
+282 
-292 LDEILCTTPTRQKNN
+292 
-307 HIASQSTLLHTNSS
+307 S
-321 SIVPTLKTGPRSS
+321 SIVPTLKRSS
-334 PPRIACYNANDRF
+334 PPRIALYNANNRF

-389 HTLLNTKFK
+389 HTLLNTRFK
-398 SLASHLPSKSD
+398 SLASHLPNKSD

-417 NKVQK
+417 NEVQK

-433 TEGTTHWSIRNS
+433 TEGTTHWSIRKEPH
-445 TNQVALPWD
+445 QVDLPFI
-454 ELSAWGKVIGTNAW
+454 ELSAWGKSIGYK
-468 DASIACKGQKPL
+468 DASIACEGQKPL
-480 NTTSTSAPLSRYF
+480 DTTSTSASLSPYF
-493 RPQAQKTKSSLL
+493 RPQEQKTRLFKSRLFE
-505 KKKQKTKSS
+505 KFE
-514 LLKKKQK
+514 KKQK
-521 AKSKTVFNGFSNSNP
+521 AKSETVFNGFSNSNP
-536 NLKWAKW
+536 NLEWAEW

-560 STLSRFGNRPL
+560 STLSKFGNRPL
-571 WPVFSSL
+571 WPVFSSK
-578 KQRFYKPNFEY
+578 KQRFYKSNFKY
-589 QNQVRKLYYEEGVPP
+589 QSQVRKLYYEEGVAP
-604 FNPLARSRKK
+604 FDPLARPLKR
-614 PKPSVDENIDN
+614 PKPNVDENIDN
-625 TVSPLVAKQDKDNY
+625 TVLPSVVKQDKDNY
-639 DDKGKDNNKDKDKGE
+639 KDDGDNKDEEYKENYRESDDNYNNRDKDDNKDKGKDDHNNKDLLF
-654 DNNKDK
+654 
-660 AKDKGEDNNKDK
+660 
-672 DKDKDKGEDNNKDKD
+672 
-687 KDDALRDPSLLENL
+687 DDALRDPSLFEILSYY
-701 WDGYQKC
+701 D
-708 NQLDR
+708 QLDR

-727 CRRYLRYLVL
+727 CRRYLL
-737 GTGTNTQ
+737 
-744 VTTVANLPSEI
+744 SEI
-755 AKGKIKV
+755 AEGRIKF
-762 IDQDSNSVTG
+762 IDQDSNSVTE
-772 GINCSVTYLLAGRKT
+772 GINYPVTNLLAGRKI
-787 PDVFKGK
+787 PDVFKDK
-794 EFIIPG
+794 EFITPG
-800 RTMSGYEFPDMSFKE
+800 RTMSGYEFPDMTFKE
-815 LFEIKVKNLYQ
+815 LFETKVKNLYQ

-848 LTSSKYGNSSIKS
+848 LTSSKYGSSSIKS
-861 RWFRPHTR
+861 GWFRPHTR

-874 NSLVTTFVNHGA
+874 NSLVTSFVNHGA

-913 FTSQGIERKA
+913 LTSQGI
-923 VQAEHVA
+923 A
-930 NKSFVHGKIGK
+930 NKPFISVYGNERNQTDKWGDTLPDWC
-941 KAKRLHFKKKPLI
+941 KREFALQNKNPLKEFHFKKKPLI
-954 LSYDDPITSQAEIFP
+954 LSYDDPITSQAEIFR

-1016 YKNQSRLFSRPKNNS
+1016 HKNQYRPFSRPKSNL

-1092 GLGGNPKGFKIRAY
+1092 GLKSNPKGFKFITH
-1106 LPKKQMEEQRK
+1106 LPEKQMKEQREEQRK
-1117 EQTEEERKR
+1117 EQTEQERIQ
-1126 EEKRKERQKL
+1126 EKIRKERQRL
-1136 HLPFLEWDNEKQH
+1136 LLPLVERVNQKER
-1149 IKRKWLR
+1149 IKRKWFGKR
-1156 AKVVKFEYLGRYRPN
+1156 AVRFEYLGRYRPK
-1171 SKANTRLADRRVLTQ
+1171 SKVKTRLADRRVLTQ

-1192 VSSDSIDVMPF
+1192 VSSDSTDVIPF

-1225 KNFPNNGLNFS
+1225 RRRIRLAVSK
-1236 NRLIRLRVEKPN
+1236 RLIGLRVESPN
-1248 GKPLFTPL
+1248 EKPLFTPL

-1267 RNLFGLFSWD
+1267 RNLFGLFSWG
-1277 NMDSSFVSSGCGSN
+1277 NMDSSFVSSGCAKQAQEGGSN

-1302 KSQNRFTR
+1302 KSQNGFTR
-1310 YLIPRYA
+1310 YLVPRYA

-1386 NHKTN
+1386 NHKTDLR
-1391 PHQLTNGSAKQ
+1391 QLTKGSAKR
-1402 SYYVAKQN
+1402 SYHVAN
-1410 PVKRSNYEPLNVNS
+1410 LDPVKRLNYEPLNVNS

-1449 KEFLEFVID
+1449 KEFVEFVFD
-1458 LLIMFGLFKQSSKT
+1458 LLIMFDLLKQSSKM
-1472 VFGLTEITQTFR
+1472 VLGLTEITQTFR

-1612 IRASLTQTLAPQATA
+1612 IRASLTQTLAPQTTA

-1637 QSKRELIRRLTSIRI
+1637 QSKRELIRRLTSVRI
-1652 SRFVGVG
+1652 SRFVGIG

-1687 TSQGKQPV
+1687 RSQGKQPV
-1695 RIGGSLFEKSVKP
+1695 LIGGSLFEKSVKP

-1753 NPTNKIDAN
+1753 NKIDAN

-1777 LLTQLDGINTRNK
+1777 LLTQLDGINTRNR

-1809 PGRLDRVIN
+1809 PGRLDRVIH

-1928 QTHKIWFTDSRG
+1928 QTHKIWFTDSKG

-1969 PGFSNLP
+1969 PGFNNLP

-2012 KNFGLTNKPKNNLS
+2012 KNFGLTGKQENNLS
-2026 PSNCLCLD
+2026 PTD
-2034 ECLQPNHDHVAVSQK
+2034 CLQANHDHVVASHK

-2072 PKSQSLASSNQRS
+2072 PNSQSMASSNQRP

-2090 PVIQGTLYS
+2090 PVIPGTLYS

-2113 ATGVC
+2113 ATGIC

-2127 DFIPIVLNLYPKSK
+2127 DFVPIVLNLYPKPK

-2148 MKSPRIHQRI
+2148 MKPPRIHQRI

-2176 ALPRRVPHDS
+2176 ALPRRIPHDS
-2186 HFRLQNNLPTELN
+2186 HFRLQNNLPTQLN
-2199 NHPATST
+2199 NHPVTST
-2206 DKPNLKETGIF
+2206 DKPNLKEIGIF

-2245 PSEEA
+2245 PSEKA
-2250 TLESGTPFSASL
+2250 TLESGTPFSAPL
-2262 LGLGVGTK
+2262 LGLGAGTED
-2270 HRVAK
+2270 RVAK
-2275 QNLGQETDSRQKLW
+2275 QNLGQQTDSRQKLW
-2289 DYWLINKNLLQSSF
+2289 DYWFINKNLLQSSF

-2335 FPRKNQQ
+2335 FPRKNEQ
-2342 EGPGISLDRSGSTTV
+2342 ERPDISLDKSGSTTV
-2357 CEARQASHKKQ
+2357 CEARRTSHKKQ
-2368 KGERVSLESGAQR
+2368 KGEPVSLESGAQR
-2381 DTKSPVVVERK
+2381 DTKSPVVERK
-2392 TKPLVKFLHK
+2392 TRPLVSGQFLHK

-2461 YIAWWQRQIST
+2461 YITWWQRQVST

-2493 SQERWSTLYKL
+2493 SQERWSTVYKL

-2533 QISGSKKVIRGVGA
+2533 QISGSKKVIRGVGSHSQGKNHLVDVGA

-2558 EDKDIYKE
+2558 ENKDVYKE
-2566 TKEKPSSKQSIDQ
+2566 TKEKPSSKPSSKQSIDQ
-2579 SSYQSSTLCGPKTQV
+2579 SSYQSSTLYGPKTQV

-2614 YLNWNELHRLDRD
+2614 YLDWNELPRLDRD

-2662 EVLRQEDLFHV
+2662 EVLRQEDLFHI

-2685 LSRLLNQHE
+2685 LSRLLNQH
-2694 K
+2694 KKHRM